1 MRLFIRLRKIL
12 EVNGTDFCCGDR
24 YTLKLDAFGALPMAI
39 TTQKLTFADY
49 LTYDDGSGTR
59 YELVDGGLVPM
70 GIGTGL
76 HGAIAEFLTEQFKA
90 AAQRAGQ
97 PWTAKDMRIGVRSPR
112 STRWDTSRIPDVVLL
127 PTVQWEAMRIKEA
140 IIELTDPPPL
150 LVVEVVSDS
159 TVATDYRTKHSEYSV
174 LDIPEY
180 WIVDPLKGQV
190 TIGCLQA
197 GRYDDEVFTG
207 NQVVRCSVLPGL
219 TLTAQQVLS
228 AALS

>member
-1 MRLFIRLRKIL
+1 
-12 EVNGTDFCCGDR
+12 
-24 YTLKLDAFGALPMAI
+24 MAV

-49 LTYDDGSGTR
+49 LAYDDGSGCH
-59 YELVDGGLVPM
+59 YELVDGDLVSI

-90 AAQRAGQ
+90 TAQRAGQ

-127 PTVQWEAMRIKEA
+127 PTVQWEAMRSKEA

-159 TVATDYRTKHSEYSV
+159 TIATDYRAKHSEYSV

-180 WIVDPLKGQV
+180 WIVDPLQEQV
-190 TIGCLQA
+190 TVGRLQA

-207 NQVVRCSVLPGL
+207 SKIVQCLVLPGL
-219 TLTAQQVLS
+219 TLTAQQVLLAS
-228 AALS
+228 LA

>member
-1 MRLFIRLRKIL
+1 
-12 EVNGTDFCCGDR
+12 
-24 YTLKLDAFGALPMAI
+24 MAV

-49 LTYDDGSGTR
+49 LAYADGSGTR
-59 YELVDGGLVPM
+59 YELVDGDLVPM

-90 AAQRAGQ
+90 AAQRLGQ

-112 STRWDTSRIPDVVLL
+112 GTRWDTSRIPDVVLL
-127 PTVQWEAMRIKEA
+127 PTAQWEALRAKEA
-140 IIELTDPPPL
+140 VIELTDPPPL

-180 WIVDPLKGQV
+180 WIVDPLQNQV
-190 TIGCLQA
+190 TIGRLQS

-207 NQVVRCSVLPGL
+207 SQTVQCSVLPGL
-219 TLTAQQVLS
+219 TLTAQQILS
-228 AALS
+228 ASLA

>member
-1 MRLFIRLRKIL
+1 
-12 EVNGTDFCCGDR
+12 
-24 YTLKLDAFGALPMAI
+24 MAV

-49 LTYDDGSGTR
+49 LAYDDGSGTR
-59 YELVDGGLVPM
+59 YELVDGDLVPM

-76 HGAIAEFLTEQFKA
+76 HGAIADFLTEQFKA
-90 AAQRAGQ
+90 AAQQAGQ

-127 PTVQWEAMRIKEA
+127 PTAQWEAMRAKEA

-174 LDIPEY
+174 LDILEY
-180 WIVDPLKGQV
+180 WIVDPIQGQV
-190 TIGCLQA
+190 TVGCLEA
-197 GRYDDEVFTG
+197 GRYDDAVFTG
-207 NQVVRCSVLPGL
+207 SEVVRCSVLPDL
-219 TLTAQQVLS
+219 ALMAQQVLS
-228 AALS
+228 ASLA

>member
-1 MRLFIRLRKIL
+1 
-12 EVNGTDFCCGDR
+12 
-24 YTLKLDAFGALPMAI
+24 MAV
-39 TTQKLTFADY
+39 TTQKLTLADY
-49 LTYDDGSGTR
+49 LAYDDGSGTR
-59 YELVDGGLVPM
+59 YELVDGDLVPM

-90 AAQRAGQ
+90 AAQQAGQ

-127 PTVQWEAMRIKEA
+127 PTVQWEAMRAKEA

-159 TVATDYRTKHSEYSV
+159 TVTIDYRAKHSEYSV

-190 TIGCLQA
+190 IVGRLQS
-197 GRYDDEVFTG
+197 GRYDDEIFTG
-207 NQVVRCSVLPGL
+207 SEVVRCSVLPGL
-219 TLTAQQVLS
+219 ALTAQQILS
-228 AALS
+228 ASLA